1 MEDSF
6 IATIREYLEFVKLQ
20 VGMYTDACSGFSKNK
35 SIVERQ
41 VARVLK
47 ASGIKTDDA
56 GQKIIV
62 STSFED
68 PSQPDIIHHRIL
80 RASDYLSNNS
90 EGGINE
96 QQHVRAIIIFLYT
109 YWEDETRFRLAKS
122 KNVDKNSILS
132 DVMGD
137 MRIIRHVILHDKGIL
152 KNEDKGKLKKLDFF
166 NADVPIFIS
175 NEIMHEIFALIK
187 QDISKLMLEHT
198 GQTNGPVRPEDIKGI
213 AIQQINHKDQS

>member
-6 IATIREYLEFVKLQ
+6 TTTIREYIDFVNLQ

-47 ASGIKTDDA
+47 ASGIKTDDT

-90 EGGINE
+90 EGGTNE

-109 YWEDETRFRLAKS
+109 YWDDETRLRLAKS

-137 MRIIRHVILHDKGIL
+137 IRIIRNTILHDKGIL
-152 KNEDKGKLKKLDFF
+152 KNEDKKKLKKLDFF
-166 NADVPIFIS
+166 PADAPIFVS
-175 NEIMHEIFALIK
+175 NEIMHKIFVLIK
-187 QDISKLMLEHT
+187 QDICKLMLEHT
-198 GQTNGPVRPEDIKGI
+198 GQTNSPVKPEDIKDI
-213 AIQQINHKDQS
+213 AIQQIK